1 MASLRVGMVVGET
14 SGDLLGAGLIRALRG
29 AHPDVQFEGIAG
41 PQMIEEGCDALYP
54 AEKLSLL
61 GLVEVIGHLPGVL
74 RIRKQVADHFR
85 RSPPD
90 VFIGIDA
97 PDFNLTLERRLR
109 NAGIPTVH
117 YVSPTVWAWRTYR
130 VHAIARA
137 VDLMLTVFP
146 FEAEFFRDHD
156 IPVRFVGHPLA
167 DLVPLVSDRLE
178 ARRGLGMSAN
188 DTIVALLPGSRSSE
202 LKYLGSRFID
212 TVAWCHQRKPGL
224 RFVAPM
230 ASAKIRQVFE
240 GLMAQRGETL
250 PVDLVDGRSREVM
263 EAADV
268 VLAAS
273 GTATLEALLLKRPMV
288 VAYRMA
294 YLTQMMMRRMLKV
307 PHFSLPNLLAGREV
321 VQEFFQNDVAPE
333 KLGPALFAYLENP
346 QRAHALQETFAEI
359 HYRLR
364 KDASRQAADAV
375 LELIGRTG
383 VTP

>member
-1 MASLRVGMVVGET
+1 MSSLRVGIVAGET
-14 SGDLLGAGLIRALRG
+14 SGDLLGAGLIRALR
-29 AHPDVQFEGIAG
+29 AQYPDIAFEGIAG
-41 PQMIEEGCDALYP
+41 PQMIEEGCRALYP
-54 AEKLSLL
+54 ADKLSLL
-61 GLVEVIGHLPGVL
+61 GLVEVVAHLPEVL
-74 RIRKQVADHFR
+74 GIRRHLVEHFST
-85 RSPPD
+85 SPPD

-109 NAGIPTVH
+109 EKGIPTVH

-137 VDLMLTVFP
+137 VDLMLAVFP
-146 FEAEFFRDHD
+146 FEAEFYREHR

-178 ARRGLGMSAN
+178 ARRNLGLPS
-188 DTIVALLPGSRSSE
+188 DDQIVALLPGSRSSE
-202 LKYLGSRFID
+202 LKYLGPRFVA
-212 TVAWCHQRKPGL
+212 TVDWCHRHKPGL

-230 ASAKIRQVFE
+230 ASAKIRHVFE
-240 GLMAQRGETL
+240 AQIARHGTALPITLM
-250 PVDLVDGRSREVM
+250 DGRSREVM

-294 YLTQMMMRRMLKV
+294 FVTQLMMRRMLKV

-321 VQEFFQNDVAPE
+321 VQEFFQNDAVPE
-333 KLGPALFAYLENP
+333 KLGPAVLSYLDNP
-346 QRAHALQETFAEI
+346 GRAHALQETFAEI
-359 HYRLR
+359 HYQLR
-364 KDASRQAADAV
+364 KDASQQAASAV
-375 LELIGRTG
+375 LQLIG
-383 VTP
+383 VKDIES

>member
-1 MASLRVGMVVGET
+1 M
-14 SGDLLGAGLIRALRG
+14 RALRVL
-29 AHPDVQFEGIAG
+29 HPDIQFEGIAG
-41 PQMIEEGCDALYP
+41 PQMIAEGCDARYP
-54 AEKLSLL
+54 ADKLSLL
-61 GLVEVIGHLPGVL
+61 GLVEVLGHLPEVL
-74 RIRKQVADHFR
+74 RIRRQLATYFEK
-85 RSPPD
+85 SPPD

-97 PDFNLTLERRLR
+97 PDFNIALERRLR
-109 NAGIPTVH
+109 DKGIPTVH

-146 FEAEFFRDHD
+146 FEAEFYQEHNV
-156 IPVRFVGHPLA
+156 PVRFVGHPLA

-178 ARRGLGMSAN
+178 ARRNLGLSAA
-188 DTIVALLPGSRSSE
+188 DAIVALLPGSRSSE
-202 LKYLGSRFID
+202 LKYLGARFIE
-212 TVAWCHQRKPGL
+212 TVAWCHQRKPQL
-224 RFVAPM
+224 HFVAPM
-230 ASAKIRQVFE
+230 ASVKIRQVFE
-240 GLMAQRGETL
+240 TLLSMHGEELPITL
-250 PVDLVDGRSREVM
+250 IDGRSREVM

-294 YLTQMMMRRMLKV
+294 FLTQMMMRRLLKV

-321 VQEFFQNDVAPE
+321 VQEFFQNDVMPE
-333 KLGPALFAYLENP
+333 KLGPALFDYLENP

-364 KDASRQAADAV
+364 KNASEQAARAV
-375 LELIGRTG
+375 LQLLGRESAA
-383 VTP
+383 